1 VAAFEESREVEKA
14 TTIEQVRKA
23 IHAARDQLRQVKAEG
38 GSDQIGFVPTMGAL
52 HAGHFSLI
60 DTARKQCGFV
70 VVSIFV
76 NPTQFGPNED
86 YNRYPRPI
94 EQDLAGCESHGV
106 DLVFVPTVEQMYP
119 AGFSTTV
126 RVSGVTEMMEGQFR
140 PGHFD
145 GVCTVVAKLFS
156 IIGADVAYF
165 GAKDYQQ
172 AVVIKRMVA
181 DLNLP
186 VRIVVCPTIRE
197 RDGLAISSRNAYLDK
212 HERAQASSL
221 YESLQLAE
229 ELIHNGQRN
238 AKEIIRAVRRHLAE
252 HAPLGKIDYV
262 AVVDPESLQAVDEI
276 EDDVVIALGVRFPS
290 ARLIDNIRVDV
301 KP

>member
-1 VAAFEESREVEKA
+1 VIKA
-14 TTIEQVRKA
+14 TTIEQVREA
-23 IHAARDQLRQVKAEG
+23 ISQAREKLRQANQQD
-38 GSDQIGFVPTMGAL
+38 GSNLIGFVPTMGAL

-60 DTARKQCGFV
+60 DTARRECGFV

-86 YNRYPRPI
+86 YERYPRPL

-156 IIGADVAYF
+156 IVGADVAYF

-186 VRIVVCPTIRE
+186 TRIVVCPTIRE
-197 RDGLAISSRNAYLDK
+197 KDGLAISSRNTYLDK
-212 HERAQASSL
+212 HERAQAAGL
-221 YESLQLAE
+221 YGSLQLAE

-262 AVVDPESLQAVDEI
+262 AVVDPESLQPVDEI
-276 EDDVVIALGVRFPS
+276 KDDVVIALAVRFPS

-301 KP
+301 KS

>member
-1 VAAFEESREVEKA
+1 MEKA

-156 IIGADVAYF
+156 IVGADVAYF

-238 AKEIIRAVRRHLAE
+238 AKEIIRAVRCHLAE

-262 AVVDPESLQAVDEI
+262 AVVDPENLQAVDEI

>member
-1 VAAFEESREVEKA
+1 MKKA
-14 TTIEQVRKA
+14 TTIEQVREAIGKA
-23 IHAARDQLRQVKAEG
+23 REKLRQASQQG
-38 GSDQIGFVPTMGAL
+38 GSNLIGFVPTMGAL

-60 DTARKQCGFV
+60 DTARRECGFV

-86 YNRYPRPI
+86 YERYPRPI

-156 IIGADVAYF
+156 IVGADVAYF

-186 VRIVVCPTIRE
+186 IRIVVCPTIRE
-197 RDGLAISSRNAYLDK
+197 KDGLAISSRNTYLDK
-212 HERAQASSL
+212 HERVQAASL
-221 YESLQLAE
+221 YGSLQLAE

-262 AVVDPESLQAVDEI
+262 AVVDPESLQPVDEI
-276 EDDVVIALGVRFPS
+276 KDDVVIALAVRFPS

-301 KP
+301 KS

>member
-1 VAAFEESREVEKA
+1 MIKA
-14 TTIEQVRKA
+14 TTIEQVRET
-23 IHAARDQLRQVKAEG
+23 ISQAREKLRQANQQD
-38 GSDQIGFVPTMGAL
+38 GSNLIGFVPTMGAL

-60 DTARKQCGFV
+60 DTARRECGFV

-86 YNRYPRPI
+86 YERYPRPL

-156 IIGADVAYF
+156 IVGADVAYF

-186 VRIVVCPTIRE
+186 IRIVVCPTVRE
-197 RDGLAISSRNAYLDK
+197 KDGLAMSSRNTYLNK
-212 HERAQASSL
+212 HERAQAVSL

-229 ELIHNGQRN
+229 QLIRNGQRN

-262 AVVDPESLQAVDEI
+262 AVVDPESLQPVDEI
-276 EDDVVIALGVRFPS
+276 KDDVVIALAVRFPS

-301 KP
+301 KS